1 MRAVIL
7 TIGDEIL
14 LGQILDTNSRYMARE
29 LAALGAQT
37 VEMRSVADEK
47 DAIWH
52 AVDEALR
59 RADAV
64 FVTGGLGPT
73 KDDLTKKVLADY
85 FGTELALN
93 AEVYAWLEEM
103 FASNPQRFNDYNKSQ
118 AWLPKVCVPLRN
130 LKGTASGMWFEKDG
144 KVLVSLPGVPF
155 ETEYL
160 FPAEVLPR
168 LKEKFHNLLLRY
180 RMVTVYDIPEAALAM
195 KLAEFEKTL
204 SKNLS
209 LAYLPS
215 VGFVRLRLTAK
226 DEAVE
231 QLDARFEDLLKALS
245 GLSYE
250 EQQGQSTEEEI
261 ARRLRQTGQTV
272 ACAESCTGG
281 NIAHLITSVPGASA
295 YFLGG
300 IVAYSNDVK
309 KRILGVHAD
318 DLEKYGAVSEPVAL
332 QMAQGALR
340 ATGAQWAV
348 STTGVA
354 GPDGGTPEKPVGTV
368 WIGVAGPNG
377 AKAQKFVFSRTRERN
392 IGRASVK
399 ALQLLLAE
407 MERRQD
413 L

>member
-1 MRAVIL
+1 MKAVIL

-204 SKNLS
+204 SKN
-209 LAYLPS
+209 
-215 VGFVRLRLTAK
+215 F
-226 DEAVE
+226 
-231 QLDARFEDLLKALS
+231 
-245 GLSYE
+245 
-250 EQQGQSTEEEI
+250 
-261 ARRLRQTGQTV
+261 TG
-272 ACAESCTGG
+272 
-281 NIAHLITSVPGASA
+281 
-295 YFLGG
+295 
-300 IVAYSNDVK
+300 
-309 KRILGVHAD
+309 
-318 DLEKYGAVSEPVAL
+318 
-332 QMAQGALR
+332 
-340 ATGAQWAV
+340 
-348 STTGVA
+348 
-354 GPDGGTPEKPVGTV
+354 
-368 WIGVAGPNG
+368 
-377 AKAQKFVFSRTRERN
+377 
-392 IGRASVK
+392 
-399 ALQLLLAE
+399 
-407 MERRQD
+407 
-413 L
+413 

>member
-118 AWLPKVCVPLRN
+118 AWLPKACVPLRN

-250 EQQGQSTEEEI
+250 EQQGQTPEEEI
-261 ARRLRQTGQTV
+261 AHRLRQLGQTV

-318 DLEKYGAVSEPVAL
+318 DLEKYGAVSEPVAV

-368 WIGVAGPNG
+368 WIGVAGSNG

-407 MERRQD
+407 IERD
-413 L
+413 TVK

>member
-1 MRAVIL
+1 MKAVIL